1 MPLIDPSTA
10 IGAANAAAQQN
21 GPDQAQ
27 ANASGV
33 RSFQQT
39 LLDAVETTDTRK
51 KDANAA
57 ILDTTTGGE
66 TSLHETMVAMEKSG
80 VSMKLVVQVRN
91 KAMDAY
97 NKVMRM
103 RV

>member
-1 MPLIDPSTA
+1 MPVIDPTTA
-10 IGAANAAAQQN
+10 VGAANAAAQQN
-21 GPDQAQ
+21 SQGEAQ

-39 LLDAVETTDTRK
+39 LLDAVDTTDTRK

-97 NKVMRM
+97 NKIMRM
-103 RV
+103 QI